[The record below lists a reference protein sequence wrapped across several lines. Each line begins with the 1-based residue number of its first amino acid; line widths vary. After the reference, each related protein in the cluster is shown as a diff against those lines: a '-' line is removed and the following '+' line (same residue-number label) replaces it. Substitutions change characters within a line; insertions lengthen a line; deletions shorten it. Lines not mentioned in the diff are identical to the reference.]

1 LVIYRSLPKSDFGN
15 VTATSL
21 LVTTIPLETAG
32 AEGTLSLTA
41 PKVTITGNNPA
52 SVELGATYSDL
63 GATATTV
70 GDTGVSVEL
79 TVHTFLNGVETENI
93 SLNTATSATYTITY
107 KATSQAGVVA
117 TAERIVIVG
126 NNDGNIEALNPKSET
141 ITNDQS
147 TNDTNTLLENATSTP
162 AVVEETVATSQP
174 EADPSPS
181 SGVEPLAETTT
192 PAVVEDPVATTTTP
206 VVIIETTATSI
217 ATTTNQ

>member
-1 LVIYRSLPKSDFGN
+1 

-147 TNDTNTLLENATSTP
+147 TNDTNIPLESTSATSTLP
-162 AVVEETVATSQP
+162 LTGQAATNTP
-174 EADPSPS
+174 
-181 SGVEPLAETTT
+181 TTT
-192 PAVVEDPVATTTTP
+192 PEINSSTVSTSTP
-206 VVIIETTATSI
+206 LI
-217 ATTTNQ
+217 